1 MPFIN
6 VVISRKPDAE
16 LAKKIADGV
25 VDRTERVLRKPRQI
39 TAVAVTFVPPEQWI
53 IGGRSLQEQGLASFW
68 LDIKVT
74 EGTNTKDE
82 KASYLAEVFSFMQS
96 VLGPVHEESYIL
108 IHDVHGD
115 GYGYGGTTQDYRY
128 IRSRRETSNAAVA
141 R

>member
-16 LAKKIADGV
+16 LAKRISEGV
-25 VDRTERVLRKPRQI
+25 VERTERALRKPRQI

-96 VLGPVHEESYIL
+96 VLGPLHSESYVL
-108 IHDVHGD
+108 VDDVQGD

-128 IRSRRETSNAAVA
+128 IRSRLEASNAPVV